1 MGSWL
6 KTATLPVNIIAGD
19 INIMKYGLKW
29 DQ

>member
-19 INIMKYGLKW
+19 IIIMKYGLKW